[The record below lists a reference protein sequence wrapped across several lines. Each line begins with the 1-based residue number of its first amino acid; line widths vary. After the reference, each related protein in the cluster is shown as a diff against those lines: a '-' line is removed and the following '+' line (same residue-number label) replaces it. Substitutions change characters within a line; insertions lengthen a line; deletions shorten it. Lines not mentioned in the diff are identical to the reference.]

1 MLQDTLSFLHKL
13 KENNNR
19 EWFNQN
25 RQFYEQA
32 KKHFVS
38 FVEELIPSIK
48 EFDSSLGLIEVK
60 DCLFRI
66 YRDIRFSPN
75 KVPYKTNMGAYIAR
89 GGRKSPFAGY
99 YFHVEPNASFVSGGI
114 YMAEPNTMRK
124 VRMDIETY
132 QEKFLEIVENKY
144 FQNTFSSLG
153 NESLKRVPQGFS
165 PQSPVAQYR
174 MLKHITPTH
183 FLSDKALE
191 DPKLLGSVVDLFRA
205 MYPLVD
211 FINIAIEQE

>member
-1 MLQDTLSFLHKL
+1 MLQDTLSFLYQL

-19 EWFNQN
+19 EWFNKN
-25 RQFYEQA
+25 RQWYELA
-32 KKHFVS
+32 RKNFTA

-48 EFDSSLGLIEVK
+48 EFDSSLGIIEAK

-75 KVPYKTNMGAYIAR
+75 KAPYKTNMGAYIAR

-99 YFHVEPNASFVSGGI
+99 YLHVEPNASFISGGI

-124 VRMDIETY
+124 VRMDIDTY
-132 QEKFLEIVENKY
+132 QERFIEIVSDNS

-165 PQSPVAQYR
+165 AQSPVARYL
-174 MLKHITPTH
+174 MLKHITPVQY
-183 FLSDKALE
+183 LDDKAML
-191 DPKLLGSVVDLFRA
+191 SSDLFTRVIDA
-205 MYPLVD
+205 FKVMYPLVT
-211 FINIAIEQE
+211 FINAAIEQE

>member
-1 MLQDTLSFLHKL
+1 MLNDTLSFLCQL

-25 RQFYEQA
+25 RHWYELA
-32 KKHFVS
+32 RKSFTA

-48 EFDSSLGLIEVK
+48 EFDSSLGIIEAK

-75 KVPYKTNMGAYIAR
+75 KVPYKINMGAYIAR

-99 YFHVEPNASFVSGGI
+99 YFHVEPNASFISGGI

-124 VRMDIETY
+124 VRMDIDTY
-132 QEKFLEIVENKY
+132 QEKFIEIVRNKS
-144 FQNTFSSLG
+144 FQNTFSGLG

-165 PQSPVAQYR
+165 AQSSVAQYL
-174 MLKHITPTH
+174 MLKHIIPTH
-183 FLSDKALE
+183 YLDDKAL
-191 DPKLLGSVVDLFRA
+191 SSSNLFTRVIDA
-205 MYPLVD
+205 FRVMHPLVQ
-211 FINIAIEQE
+211 FINAAIEQE